1 MTLVADVIECD
12 HKSFYGLILPD
23 ARIEE
28 LYSDCLWAEGPVWF
42 SEYQALI
49 WSDIPNQRLLSWT
62 KKEGVSVFR
71 AKSNFA
77 NGNTRDG
84 QGRLLTCEHGE
95 RRITR
100 TENDGSIT
108 VIVDSYIGKKLN
120 SPNDLVV
127 KSDGSIWFTDPNYGI
142 MSNYEGYKADMEQA
156 GCYVYR
162 VIPESKE
169 IKIVADDFVKPNGLA
184 FSEDEK
190 TLYIADSARSHDPD
204 GPHHIRAFDVDEDG
218 KLRNSRVFCNVDVG
232 VPDGLRVDIHGNI
245 WTSCENG
252 VVCFDA
258 GGTQLGIIKIPQ
270 TVANLTFG
278 GAKRDRL
285 FITATKSLYAV
296 YVASSGIQRP

>member
-1 MTLVADVIECD
+1 MTLVADSIECND
-12 HKSFYGLILPD
+12 KRFYSLILPN

-28 LYSDCLWAEGPVWF
+28 LFSDCLWAEGPVWF
-42 SEYQALI
+42 SEDQALI

-62 KKEGVSVFR
+62 KKKGVSVFR
-71 AKSNFA
+71 TRSGFA

-84 QGRLLTCEHGE
+84 QGRLVTCEHGE

-108 VIVDSYIGKKLN
+108 VIVDSYTGKKLN

-142 MSNYEGYKADMEQA
+142 MSNYEGYKADMEQE

-162 VIPESKE
+162 VAPECGE

-190 TLYIADSARSHDPD
+190 TLYISDSGRSHDPG
-204 GPHHIRAFDVDEDG
+204 GPHHIRAFDVSENG
-218 KLRNSRVFCNVDVG
+218 NLRHNWVFCNVDDG
-232 VPDGLRVDIHGNI
+232 VPDGLCVDIHGNI

-258 GGTQLGIIKIPQ
+258 GGTQLGRIKIPQ